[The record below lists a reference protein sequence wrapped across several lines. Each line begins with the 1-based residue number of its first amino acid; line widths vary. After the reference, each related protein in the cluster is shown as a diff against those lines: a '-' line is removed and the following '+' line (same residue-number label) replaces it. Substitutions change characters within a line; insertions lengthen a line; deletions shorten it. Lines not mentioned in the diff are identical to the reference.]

1 MAVSGLVGRLRV
13 ALGLDDAQFK
23 KGLDDNASR
32 MRQFGKRLAMVGA
45 GLSAAG
51 AGIGLAIRGQLNAAD
66 DLSKAAQKIGIPT
79 DELSRLAHAAD
90 MSGVSMG
97 SLQGAVGRMSRAM
110 TNSPKKFT
118 DLGIAVRGAN
128 GQMRPTSAVMADL
141 AQKLSEMPDGAEKTA
156 LAMDLMGRSG
166 AELIPMLNG
175 GRDALQGMLDEAD
188 DLGIVITPEMGRAAE
203 QFNDNISRLTK
214 QLGGMWT
221 MIAANLAPVLVTMS
235 DKMVEIATRF
245 RGMSPAMQRFIS
257 IAAAAVIVLGPLLSG
272 LGLMIMGAAPFVAAM
287 GSMVLAIKGITLAM
301 AANPI
306 GLAVAAIA
314 GAAVLIYRN
323 WDQVG
328 PWFARMWDSVK
339 AVFAGFRDFVAGIFT
354 GDLSRALDGLK
365 AIFSG
370 LKDYYQG
377 LWDGIVGVFRFAWE
391 NGIKPITDALGMT
404 DAILRGWDRLKA
416 GFDRILS
423 GIGAAFDA
431 AWTIIKPVVDAL
443 AWVRDNAASAMDALP
458 NQPSDGNN
466 RAGNGRIDFAPTGRD
481 VAAGLSSGTSAIGDQ
496 GDTDADSYLARF
508 RKRFGI
514 QSPSRVMIEYGQYMS
529 QGLGMG
535 IANGQPMVDAA
546 SAGLGQS
553 MADRITPYFEG
564 VTRDARNLSD
574 VFDNVKTGFARML
587 QDMASRLAASGLSRI
602 IGGVFDSLFG
612 GDALTGALRGA
623 GLNAIP
629 AMADGGRVLREGLVQ
644 VNERGG
650 EIRKLATGDVVI
662 PHELSKMAMRAQV
675 GAEGNVHVTVSVDE
689 TGNLQAFVDRRA
701 QGITAQGIQRYDQGM
716 TQRVAAAIRNPRG

>member
-32 MRQFGKRLAMVGA
+32 MRQFGKRLAVVGA

-66 DLSKAAQKIGIPT
+66 EMSKAAQKIGIPT

-97 SLQGAVGRMSRAM
+97 SLQGAVGRMSKAM
-110 TNSPKKFT
+110 SNSPKKFT
-118 DLGIAVRGAN
+118 DLGIAVRDAN

-245 RGMSPAMQRFIS
+245 RGMSPAMQQFIS
-257 IAAAAVIVLGPLLSG
+257 IAAAAVMVLGPLLSG

-314 GAAVLIYRN
+314 GAAVLIYRE
-323 WDQVG
+323 WDTLEPYFQ
-328 PWFARMWDSVK
+328 RMWDAIETIFDGFK
-339 AVFAGFRDFVAGIFT
+339 VFVVGLIN
-354 GDLSRALDGLK
+354 GDLVSAVSGLK
-365 AIFSG
+365 AAWSG
-370 LKDYYQG
+370 LDTFFDNLLG
-377 LWDGIVGVFRFAWE
+377 GVSAAFETMDER
-391 NGIKPITDALGMT
+391 IKAPIQRIKDALDLADRAGRAVERGLSRVTGGGAPSGGTTAPAGADVIAPPAPGGMNSLGRDT
-404 DAILRGWDRLKA
+404 AA
-416 GFDRILS
+416 GFTQGIRS
-423 GIGAAFDA
+423 GTGAAYDA
-431 AWTIIKPVVDAL
+431 GADL
-443 AWVRDNAASAMDALP
+443 GAAS
-458 NQPSDGNN
+458 G
-466 RAGNGRIDFAPTGRD
+466 
-481 VAAGLSSGTSAIGDQ
+481 AGL
-496 GDTDADSYLARF
+496 TDEM
-508 RKRFGI
+508 GI
-514 QSPSRVMIEYGQYMS
+514 RSPSRVMIEYGQYMA
-529 QGLGMG
+529 QGLGLG
-535 IANGQPMVDAA
+535 IEQGQPMVAAA
-546 SAGLGQS
+546 SRDIGRSFSDTL
-553 MADRITPYFEG
+553 MPYMEG
-564 VTRDARNLSD
+564 IIRRTTT
-574 VFDNVKTGFARML
+574 VKEAFATML
-587 QDMASRLAASGLSRI
+587 QDMAVRLAASGLS
-602 IGGVFDSLFG
+602 SLLGRMAGSVFG
-612 GDALTGALRGA
+612 GDALTGLLRGA
-623 GLNAIP
+623 GLSAIP
-629 AMADGGRVLREGLVQ
+629 AMAEGGRVMREGLVQ

-662 PHELSKMAMRAQV
+662 PHDLSKMAMRAQGGV
-675 GAEGNVHVTVSVDE
+675 TAVHVTASFDE
-689 TGNLQAFVDRRA
+689 SGNLYVK
-701 QGITAQGIQRYDQGM
+701 
-716 TQRVAAAIRNPRG
+716 RVAQQEADNRVGSFAENELAGRVSGISQYERERM